1 MVRVSVGAEQTERP
15 HVERLWA
22 DMQHEVLR

>member
-1 MVRVSVGAEQTERP
+1 MVRVSVGALPTERE

-22 DMQHEVLR
+22 RLQAVVAE